1 MGKLFLGT
9 LFLALLIADPIP
21 AMAMGRVDVG
31 VSIPLPPV
39 IQFSG
44 PPVMVVIPETYVY
57 AVSDVDEDI
66 FFYEGWWWRSWDGR
80 WYRSRDYSSGWSY
93 YRNVPTFYSSI
104 PPGWRNDYRDRR
116 WRGNQWDHQRVQ
128 YQELQQNWSTWEKSR
143 YWEKQNSWGVQGLK
157 SGTRSQQDRTSTKAK
172 ESKSKSNKSEK
183 EDKKSQ
189 DKRDR
194 D

>member
-1 MGKLFLGT
+1 MGKILLGIV
-9 LFLALLIADPIP
+9 FLALLIADPIP
-21 AMAMGRVDVG
+21 TMAMGRLDVG

-39 IQFSG
+39 IEFSG

-57 AVSDVDEDI
+57 AVSDMDEDI

-93 YRNVPTFYSSI
+93 YRSVPTFYSSI
-104 PPGWRNDYRDRR
+104 PPGWRNDYRERR

-143 YWEKQNSWGVQGLK
+143 YWEKQNSWGVQGLT
-157 SGTRSQQDRTSTKAK
+157 SGTRSQQNRTSTKAK

-183 EDKKSQ
+183 EDKKSE
-189 DKRDR
+189 DRRDR

>member
-1 MGKLFLGT
+1 MGKILLGIV
-9 LFLALLIADPIP
+9 FLALLIADPIP
-21 AMAMGRVDVG
+21 TMAMGRLDVG

-39 IQFSG
+39 IEFSG

-57 AVSDVDEDI
+57 AVSDMDEDI

-104 PPGWRNDYRDRR
+104 PSGWRNDYRERR

-128 YQELQQNWSTWEKSR
+128 YQELQQNWSTWEKTR

-157 SGTRSQQDRTSTKAK
+157 SGTRSQQNRTTTKAK
-172 ESKSKSNKSEK
+172 ETKSRNNKSDI
-183 EDKKSQ
+183 EDR
-189 DKRDR
+189 RDR